1 MKDALILVLAAL
13 AFFVVLNDRGSPKV
27 STYAV
32 ADVDPT
38 APVPPIVIQAI
49 IEKIQNSMPDMSP
62 LETLFVNVQPDGSYN
77 SRFMFYNTKH
87 FYGTQYDVNAKVHK
101 DGSVEIVKIGDSAR
115 IDPTTGYQPD
125 KYQPWAAIKSNLD
138 AQFKGALVGY
148 KNQPPQPNLNNITKA
163 YGQNMIL
170 AETNLMTRA

>member
-1 MKDALILVLAAL
+1 MKDYVILVLVAL
-13 AFFVVLNDRGSPKV
+13 AFLAILNGRGSPKV

-32 ADVDPT
+32 SDVDPT
-38 APVPPIVIQAI
+38 APVPPVVVQAI
-49 IEKIQNSMPDMSP
+49 IEKVLSTLPDLSP

-87 FYGTQYDVNAKVHK
+87 FYGTQYDVNAKVGQ
-101 DGSVEIVKIGDSAR
+101 DGSVEILKIGDSAQ
-115 IDPTTGYQPD
+115 IDPTAGYKPD
-125 KYQPWAAIKSNLD
+125 RYQPWVDVKNNLD
-138 AQFKGALVGY
+138 TQFKGALVGY

-170 AETNLMTRA
+170 NESNLMTRS